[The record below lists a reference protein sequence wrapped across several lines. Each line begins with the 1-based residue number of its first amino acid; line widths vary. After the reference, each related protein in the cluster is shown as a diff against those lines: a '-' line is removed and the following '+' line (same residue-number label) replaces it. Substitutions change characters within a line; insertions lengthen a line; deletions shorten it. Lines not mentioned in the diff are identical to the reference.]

1 MSFALN
7 IDSTQRV
14 LGLLDDEIDDAAF
27 KTAIDELDASPELM
41 DTLMTVQLVK
51 DALKG
56 NVCLDRKYTAGI
68 MQFIA
73 EAEAEAQA
81 KAKAKNNSVE

>member
-1 MSFALN
+1 LSSALN
-7 IDSTQRV
+7 IDSSQRV

-27 KTAIDELDASPELM
+27 KTAIDELDASPALM
-41 DTLMTVQLVK
+41 EALMTAQLVK

-56 NVCLDRKYTAGI
+56 TVCLDRKYTAGI

-73 EAEAEAQA
+73 NAEAQA
-81 KAKAKNNSVE
+81 KAKDDPVE

>member
-1 MSFALN
+1 MSSALD

-27 KTAIDELDASPELM
+27 KAAIDELDASPELM
-41 DTLMTVQLVK
+41 DMLMTVQLVK

-56 NVCLDRKYTAGI
+56 TVCLDRKYSAGI
-68 MQFIA
+68 MRFIA
-73 EAEAEAQA
+73 NAEASA
-81 KAKAKNNSVE
+81 KAEEAV